1 MLRFVA
7 KERNRRRNIGRIQ
20 QNTPKIC
27 DEQKFLKI
35 LLERTFGMIQ
45 KKYKVFL
52 EGAAQD
58 KLAALGEVHAFWG
71 KFRAVADEIND
82 EWTRCG
88 AKTLFINILFDKIPS
103 EKAQIAMEIIREK
116 LPHAAVVGTSLFP
129 INDEHS
135 ITFDC
140 CFFDNSSVKVF
151 EYNGCPWHYEEYG
164 REIGKSIADM
174 VDVKGVLLMCAG
186 VSLNV
191 SEFIDGISE
200 NNEDIPFFGAMA
212 GVFTRQANH
221 DVCESIFAKIGV
233 DNEQYIVGNDVY
245 STGIV
250 TAVFA
255 GKELHIETDVV
266 FGWKPLGKEMPITK
280 TSCGTGVATIDGI
293 PATGIY
299 EKYLGVEPNKRFL
312 ENICEFPLVIERN
325 GFEIGRVPPIYDHT
339 GSIYFNGDVR
349 DGETVRLT
357 YGNPPEI
364 LRETQKHS
372 EELRRFSPQGVLTY
386 VCGNRYIF
394 LKEDEQKEHNAFLRF
409 APQLSEVNGS
419 SEIYRYKNKGG
430 ILNSALVAVGLREGK
445 KPAALLGEDLQQD
458 EKKADAIPLSTRLA
472 TFLDATTRELKA
484 SNRELQEMAE
494 NAKAA
499 SRAKSAF
506 LSNMSHEIRTP
517 INAILGLDE
526 MILRECKDEN
536 ALEYA
541 ADIQAAT
548 ANLLGIVND
557 ILDFSKIEAGKM
569 EIIPVEYALSSVLN
583 DLVNMIQKRAAK
595 KGLDFIVEA
604 DENIPSILFG
614 DEIRIKQ
621 VVTNILT
628 NAVKYTEKGS
638 VTLRVTYEEKDENK
652 IYLKFAV
659 KDTGIGIK
667 DEDMGKLFSA
677 FTRIEEK
684 RNRAIEG
691 TGLGMNITQQL
702 LHLMGSKLDVKS
714 VYGKG
719 STFSFAV
726 EQQVRNHDK
735 MGDFEEAYRR
745 IRAGQSEYHEK
756 FTAPKAKILVVDD
769 TIMNITVVKGL
780 LKRTKVQIDTAESGY
795 ECLHMVQKDKYDIIF
810 LDHRMPGMDGIE
822 TLQHMKKLP
831 HHLNEDTPV
840 ISLTANAVS
849 GAREEYI
856 KAGFDDYLTKP
867 INSAQLEL
875 LMLKYLP
882 EEKVTKYVEA
892 DDREE
897 TTDEELP
904 EWLKNCDKLNVDE
917 GIGHCGS
924 VSDYMDALTVFA
936 ESIKS
941 NREEIELYYQ
951 REKWRDYTV
960 KVHALKSTARVIGAA
975 ELSEKA
981 RRLED
986 AGNGGYIDEIKSHT
1000 GELLALYK
1008 SYIEVLSPLLTKEK
1022 EGDEDKPLIDEAA
1035 LTDAYETMRDMAKSF
1050 DYDSMM
1056 FVFDSLAEYRFNDTD
1071 RKKLAAVK
1079 EAAAKPDWDKV
1090 RELLSA

>member
-1 MLRFVA
+1 
-7 KERNRRRNIGRIQ
+7 
-20 QNTPKIC
+20 
-27 DEQKFLKI
+27 
-35 LLERTFGMIQ
+35 MIQ

-174 VDVKGVLLMCAG
+174 ADVKGVLLMCAG

-499 SRAKSAF
+499 EDKRQKLQAEIKRQSSLLEQQKDSVLRSTQKLEPGCADWDTLTAPGWLPDLCSRLEQA
-506 LSNMSHEIRTP
+506 
-517 INAILGLDE
+517 
-526 MILRECKDEN
+526 LREKEN
-536 ALEYA
+536 AYA
-541 ADIQAAT
+541 
-548 ANLLGIVND
+548 
-557 ILDFSKIEAGKM
+557 EARVKC
-569 EIIPVEYALSSVLN
+569 S
-583 DLVNMIQKRAAK
+583 RRK
-595 KGLDFIVEA
+595 KL
-604 DENIPSILFG
+604 
-614 DEIRIKQ
+614 
-621 VVTNILT
+621 
-628 NAVKYTEKGS
+628 
-638 VTLRVTYEEKDENK
+638 
-652 IYLKFAV
+652 
-659 KDTGIGIK
+659 
-667 DEDMGKLFSA
+667 
-677 FTRIEEK
+677 
-684 RNRAIEG
+684 
-691 TGLGMNITQQL
+691 
-702 LHLMGSKLDVKS
+702 
-714 VYGKG
+714 
-719 STFSFAV
+719 
-726 EQQVRNHDK
+726 
-735 MGDFEEAYRR
+735 
-745 IRAGQSEYHEK
+745 
-756 FTAPKAKILVVDD
+756 
-769 TIMNITVVKGL
+769 
-780 LKRTKVQIDTAESGY
+780 
-795 ECLHMVQKDKYDIIF
+795 QKDKTEKTTEQEILEKKLTEARSEREALERKLHGLQSAVEEIKKQLPYPTEKEARAKLAALTQERNALKTELEAHETALKKAKED
-810 LDHRMPGMDGIE
+810 LNLTEGGLK
-822 TLQHMKKLP
+822 TLQNELP
-831 HHLNEDTPV
+831 TQEQAAGMAEAALRQVLAENGFADLV
-840 ISLTANAVS
+840 A
-849 GAREEYI
+849 AREALSPIGSADGEEWLQQEKEMLDDHDRELENTCVQI
-856 KAGFDDYLTKP
+856 RDLEEQTAGKARIDLTELQTQLAEAKA
-867 INSAQLEL
+867 NQSAAADAQKAQSNLLEGHQLVF
-875 LMLKYLP
+875 
-882 EEKVTKYVEA
+882 EKVGVARKVLAGT
-892 DDREE
+892 DRAF
-897 TTDEELP
+897 
-904 EWLKNCDKLNVDE
+904 KR
-917 GIGHCGS
+917 I
-924 VSDYMDALTVFA
+924 
-936 ESIKS
+936 
-941 NREEIELYYQ
+941 NRL
-951 REKWRDYTV
+951 
-960 KVHALKSTARVIGAA
+960 A
-975 ELSEKA
+975 ELAVGTNSEGGKLSFDRYVMGA
-981 RRLED
+981 IFREVLEMANRRLNIMTGGRFELIHSVD
-986 AGNGGYIDEIKSHT
+986 AGRKNAAAGLE
-1000 GELLALYK
+1000 
-1008 SYIEVLSPLLTKEK
+1008 IEVLDVTVGKQRASASISGG
-1022 EGDEDKPLIDEAA
+1022 EGFMVALSLALGLSDVVQNHAGGQRLDTLFIDEGFGT
-1035 LTDAYETMRDMAKSF
+1035 LDDGKLDDVIT
-1050 DYDSMM
+1050 
-1056 FVFDSLAEYRFNDTD
+1056 VLNQLAEGNRLVGIISHVDKLEESIPQKVRVTSTD
-1071 RKKLAAVK
+1071 RGSTLTI
-1079 EAAAKPDWDKV
+1079 
-1090 RELLSA
+1090 ELS